1 MAFRASVDGD
11 LAACDRS
18 STIAGE
24 ASDSAGPPSI
34 GNASA
39 LARSGRDTSQPL
51 ASVSMANARGLYP
64 GPQGGGRTQRD
75 PDHHR
80 APVEP
85 AIGRPLIPGLIAGEG
100 PDGVSPGLQAAVV
113 QPGDEP
119 AALHGRGQLLLSLI
133 HISSPRDGLLY
144 RMPTS

>member
-11 LAACDRS
+11 LAACHRS

-51 ASVSMANARGLYP
+51 TSVSMANARDLYS
-64 GPQGGGRTQRD
+64 GPQAGAGTQRN

-85 AIGRPLIPGLIAGEG
+85 AVRSPLIPGLIAGEG
-100 PDGVSPGLQAAVV
+100 PDGIGTGLEPAVV

-119 AALHGRGQLLLSLI
+119 AAVSYTHLRAHETDSYL
-133 HISSPRDGLLY
+133 
-144 RMPTS
+144 